1 MSVFAD
7 SILRIL
13 PAVTILE
20 AMPLEKWSESIIV
33 VHLADDP
40 QFAEDIDGIRATN
53 PPAQNCVLDFSS
65 LHFMNS
71 SNIASLLRL
80 RKDFSE
86 RGGKLI
92 LCSVPSQVWTTFLI
106 TGLDKIF
113 QFSENVPTA
122 LATIQLKQPGQKDP
136 NHAPDSFSN

>member
-1 MSVFAD
+1 
-7 SILRIL
+7 
-13 PAVTILE
+13 
-20 AMPLEKWSESIIV
+20 MPLEKWSDSIIV

-40 QFAEDIDGIRATN
+40 QFAEEIEGIGAMN
-53 PPAQNCVLDFSS
+53 PPAQNCVLDFST

-71 SNIASLLRL
+71 SNIAALLRL
-80 RKDFSE
+80 RRDFSE

-92 LCSVPSQVWTTFLI
+92 LCSVPSQVWTTLLI

-122 LATIQLKQPGQKDP
+122 LATIQLKQP
-136 NHAPDSFSN
+136 NHKESNQAPDSMAN